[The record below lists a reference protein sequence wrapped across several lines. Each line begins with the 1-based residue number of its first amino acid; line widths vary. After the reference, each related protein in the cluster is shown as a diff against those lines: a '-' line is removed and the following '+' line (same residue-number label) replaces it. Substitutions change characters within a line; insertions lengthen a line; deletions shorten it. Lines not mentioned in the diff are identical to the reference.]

1 MPRSEQQERLLS
13 LHLWPALVGCLLH
26 HSRADMDQQ
35 VSPGGSPHGRPAQD
49 DPASNNQRPRED
61 SLEQPLRSGHPV
73 IFQVDLHPSSSGQ
86 NVGVWEARVPT
97 VRPLSRGD
105 EERGATGGGETASAA
120 DWLPREN
127 TGALPLSVY
136 MACLSLDSCNVST
149 QRCRL
154 EPACC
159 CDSRGARSKLSSSPH
174 GTATGHHRSS
184 GRADGFT
191 AKASS
196 KTRVSSLL
204 DEPSN
209 YTLVLKPKA
218 LKPCLAGG
226 SVHSV
231 HSTHSAS
238 SVGASSFER
247 PEVVSR
253 PGSTPSQVL
262 GSSEEGRE
270 LLPPMPYS
278 SPNSPVPFLTASS
291 DLNSCRKEDGKT
303 SSPSTCSNCRRSRS
317 ATVESKKQLRS
328 KKRKASSRAERC
340 CSEELGT
347 HESSEEGAGECAPSG
362 QVGKV
367 SLRSS
372 LGSCLGARGQSA
384 SRAAEKGSSKRRFS
398 FTLPSA
404 LLNVFRRGG
413 PSAAPSVRNSSS
425 QTDPYPEEV
434 VHCSEKATSPYAVRA
449 LPPLPGGNPTVAL
462 CDHFA
467 GADTVS
473 CASDDSDRK
482 SLDYASSIE
491 KVKDCG
497 WYWGPI
503 SGETA
508 ERLLAH
514 EPDGSFVVRDSSD
527 EHYIFSLTFKL
538 NGLVRHVRIEHDQG
552 NFSFGCLQKFHSST
566 IVDFIE
572 NAVEH
577 SRSGRYLFFLHRR
590 PVLGPMRVQLLH
602 PVSRFK
608 QVQSLQHLC
617 RFSIL
622 KTIRRDFVDAL
633 PLPARLKA
641 YLNTPHYY
649 SEELA
654 DTASLGSPPFQP
666 PQADRSPPF
675 SPS

>member
-1 MPRSEQQERLLS
+1 MLRIEHQERRLP

-26 HSRADMDQQ
+26 HSRADMDEH
-35 VSPGGSPHGRPAQD
+35 VSPGGSPHGRSTQD
-49 DPASNNQRPRED
+49 DQRSQEN
-61 SLEQPLRSGHPV
+61 SLEQPLRAGHPV

-97 VRPLSRGD
+97 VRSLSRSD
-105 EERGATGGGETASAA
+105 EEHGATGGGEMASAA

-159 CDSRGARSKLSSSPH
+159 CDSRGARSKSSSSPH
-174 GTATGHHRSS
+174 GTAPGHHRSS
-184 GRADGFT
+184 GRADGSA
-191 AKASS
+191 AKTSS

-238 SVGASSFER
+238 SIGASSFER

-262 GSSEEGRE
+262 GSGEEGRE

-291 DLNSCRKEDGKT
+291 SDTSARRKEDGKT
-303 SSPSTCSNCRRSRS
+303 SSTCSNCRRSRS

-347 HESSEEGAGECAPSG
+347 HESSEEHAGEGVSSG
-362 QVGKV
+362 QVGKA
-367 SLRSS
+367 SLRTS

-384 SRAAEKGSSKRRFS
+384 SRAADKGSSKRRFS

-413 PSAAPSVRNSSS
+413 SSAAPSVRNSSS

-449 LPPLPGGNPTVAL
+449 LPPLPGGNPAVAL

-467 GADTVS
+467 GADAVS

-491 KVKDCG
+491 KVKDVSTCAG
-497 WYWGPI
+497 RW
-503 SGETA
+503 
-508 ERLLAH
+508 RLLVYNGVRLCIARFEGCH
-514 EPDGSFVVRDSSD
+514 VV
-527 EHYIFSLTFKL
+527 L
-538 NGLVRHVRIEHDQG
+538 
-552 NFSFGCLQKFHSST
+552 
-566 IVDFIE
+566 
-572 NAVEH
+572 
-577 SRSGRYLFFLHRR
+577 
-590 PVLGPMRVQLLH
+590 
-602 PVSRFK
+602 
-608 QVQSLQHLC
+608 
-617 RFSIL
+617 
-622 KTIRRDFVDAL
+622 
-633 PLPARLKA
+633 
-641 YLNTPHYY
+641 
-649 SEELA
+649 
-654 DTASLGSPPFQP
+654 
-666 PQADRSPPF
+666 
-675 SPS
+675 

>member
-1 MPRSEQQERLLS
+1 MS
-13 LHLWPALVGCLLH
+13 LHLWPALIGCLLH
-26 HSRADMDQQ
+26 SSRPDMDRQA
-35 VSPGGSPHGRPAQD
+35 SSGSLDSREAPTRD
-49 DPASNNQRPRED
+49 DLTNHARE
-61 SLEQPLRSGHPV
+61 SGLEQPLRSGHHPL

-86 NVGVWEARVPT
+86 NVGVWEARVPM
-97 VRPLSRGD
+97 VRPSSTA
-105 EERGATGGGETASAA
+105 EENGAMARYGASSVVTE
-120 DWLPREN
+120 WPPKES

-136 MACLSLDSCNVST
+136 MACLSLDACQVST
-149 QRCRL
+149 QHCCL
-154 EPACC
+154 EAACC
-159 CDSRGARSKLSSSPH
+159 CESHGAAARSSSPSNVDSCQ
-174 GTATGHHRSS
+174 GSVSGHADNSTTRSS
-184 GRADGFT
+184 R
-191 AKASS
+191 S
-196 KTRVSSLL
+196 RCSLD

-218 LKPCLAGG
+218 LKPCPARG

-231 HSTHSAS
+231 HSAHSAC
-238 SVGASSFER
+238 SVGGTSFER
-247 PEVVSR
+247 PEIVSR

-262 GSSEEGRE
+262 SSSDEGRE
-270 LLPPMPYS
+270 LLPHMPYS
-278 SPNSPVPFLTASS
+278 SPNSPVPFLAASG
-291 DLNSCRKEDGKT
+291 DGDACRKKEVNTLAD
-303 SSPSTCSNCRRSRS
+303 TCSSCRRSRS
-317 ATVESKKQLRS
+317 TTVESKKHLRS
-328 KKRKASSRAERC
+328 KKRKENSRAERC
-340 CSEELGT
+340 FSEEIGMHST
-347 HESSEEGAGECAPSG
+347 CEGVEDSSGPI
-362 QVGKV
+362 GKA
-367 SLRSS
+367 SLRYS

-384 SRAAEKGSSKRRFS
+384 SRSSEKAPSSKRRFS
-398 FTLPSA
+398 FTLPNA
-404 LLNVFRRGG
+404 LLNVFRRASGA
-413 PSAAPSVRNSSS
+413 PPSVRNNSS
-425 QTDPYPEEV
+425 QTDPFPEEAV
-434 VHCSEKATSPYAVRA
+434 RCSEKATSPYAVRA
-449 LPPLPGGNPTVAL
+449 LPPLPGNAAVAL
-462 CDHFA
+462 CDHFG

-538 NGLVRHVRIEHDQG
+538 NGFVRHVRIEHDQG
-552 NFSFGCLQKFHSST
+552 NFSFGCLQKFHSNT

-633 PLPARLKA
+633 PLPSRLKS

-654 DTASLGSPPFQP
+654 DSVALGGGNLLAGVQSSKQY
-666 PQADRSPPF
+666 DDHRPF

>member
-1 MPRSEQQERLLS
+1 MLCCEQQEHRAS

-26 HSRADMDQQ
+26 NSPRDMDQQ
-35 VSPGGSPHGRPAQD
+35 ASPGSLDFRDVPA
-49 DPASNNQRPRED
+49 PED
-61 SLEQPLRSGHPV
+61 HHLSSQAQEGGVEQPHHSSHPV
-73 IFQVDLHPSSSGQ
+73 IFQVDLHPSSGHQ
-86 NVGVWEARVPT
+86 NIGVWEARVPAA
-97 VRPLSRGD
+97 RPPSSNVEDCGAAGSGAASTLSVD
-105 EERGATGGGETASAA
+105 WPSKEGA
-120 DWLPREN
+120 
-127 TGALPLSVY
+127 GALPLSVY
-136 MACLSLDSCNVST
+136 MACLSLDSCQVSS

-154 EPACC
+154 EATCC
-159 CDSRGARSKLSSSPH
+159 CESHSATAKSSPSDVASRRAS
-174 GTATGHHRSS
+174 TS
-184 GRADGFT
+184 GRTDG
-191 AKASS
+191 S
-196 KTRVSSLL
+196 TRTSRSRCSL

-218 LKPCLAGG
+218 LKPCPAGG

-231 HSTHSAS
+231 HSAHSACS
-238 SVGASSFER
+238 AGASFDR

-262 GSSEEGRE
+262 GLSEECHE
-270 LLPPMPYS
+270 PLPQMPYS
-278 SPNSPVPFLTASS
+278 SPNSPIPFLTALG
-291 DLNSCRKEDGKT
+291 DTDVQGRKEGRT
-303 SSPSTCSNCRRSRS
+303 LSTCSNCRRSRS
-317 ATVESKKQLRS
+317 TTVESKKQLRS
-328 KKRKASSRAERC
+328 KKRKENSRAERC
-340 CSEELGT
+340 CSEEIGT
-347 HESSEEGAGECAPSG
+347 HGTCDCIEDLSG
-362 QVGKV
+362 PIEKG
-367 SLRSS
+367 SLRHS
-372 LGSCLGARGQSA
+372 LASCLGARGQSA
-384 SRAAEKGSSKRRFS
+384 SRPAEKASSKRRFS
-398 FTLPSA
+398 FTLPNA
-404 LLNVFRRGG
+404 LLNVFRKG
-413 PSAAPSVRNSSS
+413 SSTSPSVRNSSS

-434 VHCSEKATSPYAVRA
+434 VRCSEKATSPYAVRA
-449 LPPLPGGNPTVAL
+449 LPPLPGNATVTL
-462 CDHFA
+462 CDHF
-467 GADTVS
+467 GRADAVS

-538 NGLVRHVRIEHDQG
+538 NGFVRHVRIEHDQG
-552 NFSFGCLQKFHSST
+552 NFSFGCLQKFHSNT

-622 KTIRRDFVDAL
+622 KSIRRDFVDAL

-654 DTASLGSPPFQP
+654 DSVTLDGGALAVQSQELQSGLQEE
-666 PQADRSPPF
+666 PF

>member
-1 MPRSEQQERLLS
+1 MPMMPRFEQQEHRVP

-26 HSRADMDQQ
+26 SSRRDMDQQ
-35 VSPGGSPHGRPAQD
+35 ASPGSLDFRDVPTRGEHSAHGQAQEGSTEEPHH
-49 DPASNNQRPRED
+49 S
-61 SLEQPLRSGHPV
+61 SHPV
-73 IFQVDLHPSSSGQ
+73 IFQVDLHPSSGHQ
-86 NVGVWEARVPT
+86 NIGVWEARVPSA
-97 VRPLSRGD
+97 RPPSSSV
-105 EERGATGGGETASAA
+105 EECGATGSGAASSLSA
-120 DWLPREN
+120 DWPSKESA
-127 TGALPLSVY
+127 GALPLSVY
-136 MACLSLDSCNVST
+136 MACLSLDSCQVSSP
-149 QRCRL
+149 RCRL
-154 EPACC
+154 EATCC
-159 CDSRGARSKLSSSPH
+159 CESHGATAKSSPSDADSRRACTSSRTDGPATRASRSRCSM
-174 GTATGHHRSS
+174 
-184 GRADGFT
+184 
-191 AKASS
+191 
-196 KTRVSSLL
+196 

-218 LKPCLAGG
+218 LKPCAAVG

-231 HSTHSAS
+231 HSAHSAC
-238 SVGASSFER
+238 SVGPSFER
-247 PEVVSR
+247 PEIVSR

-270 LLPPMPYS
+270 LLPHMPYS
-278 SPNSPVPFLTASS
+278 SPNSPIPFSSASGEADMHATKEGKASS
-291 DLNSCRKEDGKT
+291 S
-303 SSPSTCSNCRRSRS
+303 CSNCRRSRS
-317 ATVESKKQLRS
+317 TTVESKKHLRN
-328 KKRKASSRAERC
+328 KKRKENSRSERC
-340 CSEELGT
+340 CSEEIGT
-347 HESSEEGAGECAPSG
+347 HGTCDITEELSG
-362 QVGKV
+362 PIGKA
-367 SLRSS
+367 SLRHS

-384 SRAAEKGSSKRRFS
+384 SRPVEKASSKKRFS
-398 FTLPSA
+398 FTLPNA
-404 LLNVFRRGG
+404 LLNVFRKGS
-413 PSAAPSVRNSSS
+413 SATPSVRNSSS
-425 QTDPYPEEV
+425 QTDPYPEEAV
-434 VHCSEKATSPYAVRA
+434 RCSEKATSPYAVRA
-449 LPPLPGGNPTVAL
+449 LPPLPGNATVTL
-462 CDHFA
+462 CDHF
-467 GADTVS
+467 GRADAAS

-538 NGLVRHVRIEHDQG
+538 NGFVRHVRIEHDQG
-552 NFSFGCLQKFHSST
+552 NFSFGCLQKFHSNT

-654 DTASLGSPPFQP
+654 DSVALGDGGLAIQSQE
-666 PQADRSPPF
+666 PQSGVRQQGPF